1 MAKKKKENRR
11 KRLRSLILLLFLT
24 ILLLSTSTYAWFTAN
39 RSVTIDPI
47 NVQIAAS
54 SGLQIST
61 DASNWK
67 TIITNGDI
75 NTPTGYTGNK
85 NMLPNDLEPVSTA
98 GITISGGYLDFY
110 KGEVAGATFT
120 GGVTGLGLTA
130 TQTPAEAKYVYNSSN
145 PGTQPFFVAFDIFLK
160 VSAEEGQTTVPIYL
174 ERGSGVLTQT
184 GKTSKGLEYAA
195 RYAFV
200 IEGNGAVTDEV
211 STLQA
216 KTATVGSNAIVVEPN
231 YDAHNS
237 SGVIH
242 ASQNYSITTTAAAKD
257 VAAVSY
263 LGVKAAISNPIILV
277 DTNPGG
283 APSSSYFQSIS
294 NLIKTN
300 VAYSKTDDDEYSYDG
315 KTSSDPNLVRIF
327 SLTPGITK
335 IRVYMWVEGQDIDCE
350 DTASGAFLTYKIGFT
365 LDDED

>member
-1 MAKKKKENRR
+1 MSKRKSENKK
-11 KRLRSLILLLFLT
+11 KRLRSLVLLLFLT

-61 DASNWK
+61 DATNWK

-75 NTPTGYTGNK
+75 NSPAAYSGNK

-98 GITISGGYLDFY
+98 GITITGGYLDFY
-110 KGEVAGATFT
+110 KGTVAGATFT

-130 TQTPAEAKYVYNSSN
+130 EQTPAEAKYVYNSSN

-160 VSAEEGQTTVPIYL
+160 VSAEEGQSTVPIYL
-174 ERGSGVLTQT
+174 DRGSGVLTQT

-200 IEGNGAVTDEV
+200 IEGNGAVTDAV
-211 STLQA
+211 STLQG
-216 KTATVGSNAIVVEPN
+216 KTATVGSNAIIVEPN

-242 ASQNYSITTTAAAKD
+242 ASQNYNITTTAGTKD
-257 VAAVSY
+257 VPAVSY
-263 LGVKAAISNPIILV
+263 KGVKAAISDPIILV
-277 DTNPGG
+277 NTNPGG
-283 APSSSYFQSIS
+283 TASATYFQDI
-294 NLIKTN
+294 NTLIKTN
-300 VAYSKTDDDEYSYDG
+300 VAYSKTDDAEFSYDG
-315 KTSSDPNLVRIF
+315 RTNADSKLVRIF
-327 SLTPGITK
+327 NLVPGITK

-365 LDDED
+365 LDDIE